1 VRAQDNAL
9 VFTTWRTDLPG
20 ATQFRTSIDTLRIPQ
35 QHVAAF
41 EERRL
46 SVGRTAI
53 LVAGIAGV
61 VALAFSE
68 LGGIGG
74 GSEGGQGGGVFFTA
88 PLRLPLNRGVTGNPQ
103 RRRSNEQH
111 GACGSAQ
118 ARSPVCLTAGGTG
131 RRVRAGRG
139 PVRGARVAQHRT
151 EPWRSLDRR
160 RRQ

>member
-1 VRAQDNAL
+1 MRARCLTRAVAAVLLTLQLAGCYGYAVTQEPPEPGESVRARLTPGGRVWMAENVGRSRETVDGTFVRAQDNAL

-41 EERRL
+41 EEPRL

-88 PLRLPLNRGVTGNPQ
+88 PLRLPLNR
-103 RRRSNEQH
+103 
-111 GACGSAQ
+111 
-118 ARSPVCLTAGGTG
+118 
-131 RRVRAGRG
+131 
-139 PVRGARVAQHRT
+139 
-151 EPWRSLDRR
+151 
-160 RRQ
+160 